1 MLPKAVQILFGLIG
15 LALIVYVVL
24 LGMVAFFDWV
34 DPGGSSGRIVRLA
47 TGAVIGLGV
56 VAAVLWVRKLR
67 S

>member
-1 MLPKAVQILFGLIG
+1 
-15 LALIVYVVL
+15 
-24 LGMVAFFDWV
+24 MVAFFDWV
-34 DPGGSSGRIVRLA
+34 DPGGSSGRMARLA